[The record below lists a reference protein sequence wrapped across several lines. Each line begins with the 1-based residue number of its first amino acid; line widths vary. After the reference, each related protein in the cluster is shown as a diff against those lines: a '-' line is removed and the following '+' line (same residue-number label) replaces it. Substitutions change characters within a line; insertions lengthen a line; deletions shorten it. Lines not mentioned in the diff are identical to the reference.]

1 MPARAPCWAVAD
13 AVDAQVKAA
22 NAAKLMAAPEVTTSA
37 RNVSAAQSIDKL
49 AIAKANWKRRTLAM
63 VTRLREAAAKRVVKE
78 KFRILARAAVGVT
91 KKMSIKMAKAE
102 VAAKSRKP
110 VSSHANVPAR
120 RTRYASAR

>member
-13 AVDAQVKAA
+13 EVEAQAKAVRG
-22 NAAKLMAAPEVTTSA
+22 AKLMAEPDATTST
-37 RNVSAAQSIDKL
+37 AQSVDKAAWKL

-63 VTRLREAAAKRVVKE
+63 VSEWRQATAKRVAKATSRV
-78 KFRILARAAVGVT
+78 LARTAVGSA
-91 KKMSIKMAKAE
+91 KKAPIKMAKAE
-102 VAAKSRKP
+102 VASKSRKP